1 MNNKYKSIFLTGV
14 STILLL
20 SGCCEDNSNNNEN
33 DNDNVNVV
41 DSKTDVVY
49 SNLIMTFEPG
59 EHIINYFDY
68 LEISSKKMFP
78 YGYKDG
84 FIETNIPSFDG
95 YELVSTDAIEEK
107 IGYGS
112 RTIGMV
118 YVFVNNKPVQ
128 ATGIY
133 NYDKNIYEFYEPGMV
148 VQEKVLK

>member
-20 SGCCEDNSNNNEN
+20 SGCCEANSNNNEN

-59 EHIINYFDY
+59 EHVINYFDY

-84 FIETNIPSFDG
+84 FIELIF
-95 YELVSTDAIEEK
+95 LLL
-107 IGYGS
+107 
-112 RTIGMV
+112 MV
-118 YVFVNNKPVQ
+118 
-128 ATGIY
+128 
-133 NYDKNIYEFYEPGMV
+133 MS
-148 VQEKVLK
+148 